1 MVFVIILYYLKE
13 NINVKK
19 IFLGIIVLAITGCA
33 NTSSQSAN
41 SLAKSTPDANAEQ
54 KTAEQK
60 TAEQLLADHKIAV
73 GYRCEKIVPVGSR
86 IGKKVCTTKAQREE
100 MRKAA
105 QLNISNGKHSSGR

>member
-41 SLAKSTPDANAEQ
+41 SLAKSTPDAN
-54 KTAEQK
+54 AEQK